1 MFWLNYQISKSEGQT
16 NLNMP
21 LQNIQKKIATAYWS
35 NIIPFFKR
43 KKQGKHIYVLMH
55 QHFAKTNIGFHIE
68 MIILEVYYVHSIT
81 IHKDIKK
88 QSSPESLLQNTLC
101 VGTLSE
107 PTPVYHVQHQSCQNI
122 FFF

>member
-21 LQNIQKKIATAYWS
+21 LQNIQEKIATAYWS

-55 QHFAKTNIGFHIE
+55 QHFPKTNIGFHIE
-68 MIILEVYYVHSIT
+68 MITLEVHLC
-81 IHKDIKK
+81 
-88 QSSPESLLQNTLC
+88 SLHN
-101 VGTLSE
+101 
-107 PTPVYHVQHQSCQNI
+107 YI
-122 FFF
+122 